1 MAATCPPAEPGPGC
15 SLHGTPGRSQG
26 KDRCLQPGLG
36 AQHFHRSVGGGKPSG
51 SRGGPPL
58 REGTPTPAGRRPA
71 ASQTVG
77 KSCSEDKAG
86 SFPAELEGCTLP
98 PLRLQGPLR
107 WQGRGPRKWSGNGEE
122 EPAKE
127 AAHPK
132 ALRSRDAASKPLPS
146 RFPGP
151 RRRAVTALE
160 QSSSTRLHI
169 PLNHLGCLGLK
180 ASPPTF
186 WGDVL
191 ASVFLRSPPKRGLE
205 HPARVQNHPLRG
217 ALDAVGIPWELK
229 MRPTPGPGSRDRA

>member
-98 PLRLQGPLR
+98 PPRLQGPLR

-127 AAHPK
+127 ASHPK

-146 RFPGP
+146 RSFPGASEKGSDCL
-151 RRRAVTALE
+151 RAKSLHPPAHPSESPGLLGP
-160 QSSSTRLHI
+160 QSKSTDI
-169 PLNHLGCLGLK
+169 LG
-180 ASPPTF
+180 
-186 WGDVL
+186 
-191 ASVFLRSPPKRGLE
+191 
-205 HPARVQNHPLRG
+205 
-217 ALDAVGIPWELK
+217 
-229 MRPTPGPGSRDRA
+229 

>member
-1 MAATCPPAEPGPGC
+1 MRA
-15 SLHGTPGRSQG
+15 L
-26 KDRCLQPGLG
+26 
-36 AQHFHRSVGGGKPSG
+36 
-51 SRGGPPL
+51 PPL
-58 REGTPTPAGRRPA
+58 RAGGQPRPRR
-71 ASQTVG
+71 G

-151 RRRAVTALE
+151 RRRVVTALE
-160 QSSSTRLHI
+160 QSPSTRLHI
-169 PLNHLGCLGLK
+169 PLNHLGCLGPK

-205 HPARVQNHPLRG
+205 HPARVQNRPLRG
-217 ALDAVGIPWELK
+217 ALDVVGIPWELK
-229 MRPTPGPGSRDRA
+229 MRPTLGPGSRDRA